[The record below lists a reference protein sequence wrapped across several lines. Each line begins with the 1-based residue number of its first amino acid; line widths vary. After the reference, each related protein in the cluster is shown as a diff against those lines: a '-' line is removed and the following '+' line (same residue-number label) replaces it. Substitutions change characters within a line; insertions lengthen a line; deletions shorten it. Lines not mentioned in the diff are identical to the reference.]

1 MGSAA
6 AYWALI
12 EVPGHGQ
19 QWTFL
24 EHLKDIGGYR
34 DHTTIDSGRRGEHR
48 PGLQAQSATGETLI
62 GPAVAAQLREAAS
75 ALCSDSARNWASES
89 SVGW

>member
-1 MGSAA
+1 LCKDLDAMRAA
-6 AYWALI
+6 SDYYSKSQKTPPGCLSVDPPVSVTGPLEVKIDVQKSGREIAWALI

-34 DHTTIDSGRRGEHR
+34 DPYYDRFRKKR
-48 PGLQAQSATGETLI
+48 
-62 GPAVAAQLREAAS
+62 
-75 ALCSDSARNWASES
+75 
-89 SVGW
+89 